1 LFDWHLLVTPL
12 PPSDPLD
19 CLDTPEIM
27 GIFYEIHPMTA
38 LYWIRLRR
46 VWRAGYFHDDD
57 EVVA

>member
-1 LFDWHLLVTPL
+1 
-12 PPSDPLD
+12 
-19 CLDTPEIM
+19 M